1 VTTAVCDSFLSML
14 RLHPGVMQ
22 PAFGMAEVCTCMTYN
37 NEYDQSKAFTVAKD
51 SIMSNRLR
59 LVDNTGVRAEAIE
72 FVDLGDASPGVE
84 MRITKDGGS
93 HVLDE
98 LQVGHLQIR
107 APCVMLGYHDNSMA
121 NAECYPGDDWFDSG
135 DLGFIHAG
143 RLALTGRA
151 KEMIIIRGANFY
163 CYEVEARALEV
174 AGTVAP
180 LCAATSVYDPVE
192 ATEALL
198 VFFVARADVLSK
210 TDVDAL
216 HELGHVSDRLAELVG
231 SIRRTVATSL
241 GLTPH
246 CTLPVLDANFHRT
259 TSGKIQRGAFKR
271 EYEQGKYTIASE
283 ALLRTEASPVD
294 YCLVWQPMPLG
305 SAGEAACSEN
315 PMYVFVPETTSTNA
329 TSLISAW
336 GSSQKDTHY
345 TTLSRDVAEHGA
357 QIAASELD
365 DWAPFATL
373 CPAPQTLV
381 RGASHRVQ
389 ASVSRV
395 SRYAWRM

>member
-1 VTTAVCDSFLSML
+1 V
-14 RLHPGVMQ
+14 
-22 PAFGMAEVCTCMTYN
+22 
-37 NEYDQSKAFTVAKD
+37 
-51 SIMSNRLR
+51 SNRLR
-59 LVDNTGVRAEAIE
+59 LVDNTGVPAEAIE

-107 APCVMLGYHDNSMA
+107 APCVMLGYHDNSMG

-198 VFFVARADVLSK
+198 VCFVARYPRPTWMRCTSWVMSRIDLLS
-210 TDVDAL
+210 L
-216 HELGHVSDRLAELVG
+216 LA
-231 SIRRTVATSL
+231 A
-241 GLTPH
+241 
-246 CTLPVLDANFHRT
+246 
-259 TSGKIQRGAFKR
+259 SGG
-271 EYEQGKYTIASE
+271 
-283 ALLRTEASPVD
+283 P
-294 YCLVWQPMPLG
+294 WQPHWDSLLTVRCPRLMP
-305 SAGEAACSEN
+305 
-315 PMYVFVPETTSTNA
+315 TSTEPRAARYNEVRSSGS
-329 TSLISAW
+329 TS
-336 GSSQKDTHY
+336 K
-345 TTLSRDVAEHGA
+345 
-357 QIAASELD
+357 ASI
-365 DWAPFATL
+365 PSHQRRCFARK
-373 CPAPQTLV
+373 P
-381 RGASHRVQ
+381 HR
-389 ASVSRV
+389 
-395 SRYAWRM
+395 